1 MPEPR
6 KYRRNVLQRREVAW
20 NLTVAVVSLYAL
32 VRATTDIVLGL
43 QEPLYVVVADIVTA
57 VVFVVDPML
66 HWLRARDRGAEAERA
81 YRHSWFPLD
90 LVVAIPWMVLAPGSP
105 LQLLVGLKLVRVVRF
120 ANTWRRQVLRGAN
133 VVRFVSFMYYL
144 ILVIHVTACG
154 WIWVRGVPRGLD
166 AQAAYLKAAYWSV
179 TTLATVGYGDITPVT
194 DAEIEYAIV
203 VMIVGF
209 FTFGYLIGNIAG
221 MLNTA
226 DPLKTRH
233 MREVECV
240 IAFMQ
245 YHGIPSELQHRILDY
260 YGYMWQ
266 RRIGVEEGSILDS
279 LPWGLRT
286 EVSLYMKRDVIER
299 VPMFRE
305 AGEELIRELATS
317 IRPIVVTPGEHVFRV
332 GDPARNMFFISRGS
346 LEILDGRGEVIATLT
361 DGDFFGE
368 MALLARRRRNASV
381 RAMDYSDLY
390 VLDGTVFTHIL
401 DAHPEFKEHMERIAA
416 ARQSV
421 GPTA

>member
-1 MPEPR
+1 MSEQR

-20 NLTVAVVSLYAL
+20 NLTVAAVSLYA
-32 VRATTDIVLGL
+32 VIRATTDIVLGL
-43 QEPLYVVVADIVTA
+43 QEPLYVVLAD
-57 VVFVVDPML
+57 VVSSLIFVVDPIL
-66 HWLRARDRGAEAERA
+66 HWLRARERGPEAERA
-81 YRHSWFPLD
+81 YRRTWFLLD
-90 LVVAIPWMVLAPGSP
+90 AVVAIPWMLLAPGAAI
-105 LQLLVGLKLVRVVRF
+105 QLLLGLKLIRVVRF
-120 ANTWRRQVLRGAN
+120 ANTWRRQVLRGASI
-133 VVRFVSFMYYL
+133 VRLVSFMYYL
-144 ILVIHVTACG
+144 TLVIHITACG
-154 WIWVRGVPRGLD
+154 WIWVRGVPRGID

-179 TTLATVGYGDITPVT
+179 TTLATVGYGDITPQT
-194 DAEIEYAIV
+194 DAEIEYAIA

-209 FTFGYLIGNIAG
+209 LTFGYLIGNIAG
-221 MLNTA
+221 MLNSA

-233 MREVECV
+233 MREVESV

-317 IRPIVVTPGEHVFRV
+317 IRPIVVTPGEFVFRI

-346 LEILDGRGEVIATLT
+346 LEVLDARGEVIVTLS

-401 DAHPEFKEHMERIAA
+401 DAHPEFKEHMERISAQ
-416 ARQSV
+416 RQ
-421 GPTA
+421 PTSTMA